1 MLPVRCHLLQLDAAY
16 YSSFSQ
22 CTNCLLFKFI
32 TFVCLQNPD
41 VGGGGGGGGGGAG
54 PPPPPPPPPRYDL
67 HEWLFTLHNAI
78 EAFKTKQRKAE
89 ERRRMPQRLR
99 SNTVDSIHVPPPPS
113 SDTGSMGRVQS
124 VTPTRRAPP
133 APPVAQATAAATG
146 KTSSSPR
153 RKPVRPA
160 PVAPG
165 ARRNRSQTQPQL
177 SPPTSLTSQELIGSV
192 SMVLESPPPSY
203 SDASSG
209 TPQEVGGV
217 MDSLGSGVH
226 PVMDLNIHTEQD
238 DIEQEVRHHHG
249 NEGGIRSLR
258 PQSASD
264 TLLLMH
270 QNSASLPDL
279 MNCEDQEVGVADG
292 GVVTEGVA
300 GEGRSRVQRSASG
313 ASQSR
318 HTRHLSLIGN
328 EDIRA
333 NLKQSSRDH
342 RKKRSSRRNGSI
354 KLRSRSPPNM
364 PPPPPP
370 TTVEEEATNGQTSSL
385 GPGAEPKQLQKQED
399 DEMDFGINL
408 QPPPPGQNGISGE
421 LPSQS
426 SSSSV
431 GFSDVMNTI
440 NNIDHELDDIVVTPT
455 KPSIPAPQRNTG
467 SQVQQGEGVSF
478 AVGGGGGED
487 SGGVKDDFNE
497 EEWLCDVPDHETT
510 PISPANRP
518 APDGGPPSAEED
530 SETEPAQKKSTNQMQ
545 AEHESFVSADQ
556 LVSGGFLPA
565 ATVEM
570 TSDPGSGKSGKG
582 KHRVMFKEE
591 VEDIPNYEP
600 RVDQEV
606 SREEVNFNYHVYMYM

>member
-1 MLPVRCHLLQLDAAY
+1 
-16 YSSFSQ
+16 
-22 CTNCLLFKFI
+22 
-32 TFVCLQNPD
+32 
-41 VGGGGGGGGGGAG
+41 
-54 PPPPPPPPPRYDL
+54 
-67 HEWLFTLHNAI
+67 
-78 EAFKTKQRKAE
+78 
-89 ERRRMPQRLR
+89 MPQRLR
-99 SNTVDSIHVPPPPS
+99 ANTVDSINVPPPPP
-113 SDTGSMGRVQS
+113 SDTGTTSSLRTL
-124 VTPTRRAPP
+124 TPTRRAPP
-133 APPVAQATAAATG
+133 APPVAQAAAAATG

-165 ARRNRSQTQPQL
+165 ARRSRSQTQPLL
-177 SPPTSLTSQELIGSV
+177 SPTSSTSQEGV
-192 SMVLESPPPSY
+192 GPVAMVLESPPPSY

-226 PVMDLNIHTEQD
+226 PVLDLDIHTEQD
-238 DIEQEVRHHHG
+238 DTEQEVRYQHG
-249 NEGGIRSLR
+249 NEGRVRSLR

-279 MNCEDQEVGVADG
+279 MNCDDQEVGMANE
-292 GVVTEGVA
+292 GVVSEGMA
-300 GEGRSRVQRSASG
+300 GEGKGRGSHLQRSASG

-318 HTRHLSLIGN
+318 HTRHLSLIRN
-328 EDIRA
+328 EDIQA
-333 NLKQSSRDH
+333 NLKQTPRDH

-370 TTVEEEATNGQTSSL
+370 TSSVEEDSSKHQEATNRQTS
-385 GPGAEPKQLQKQED
+385 GTEPRQQLQKQD
-399 DEMDFGINL
+399 DQVDAGL
-408 QPPPPGQNGISGE
+408 SLHPLPPPTVQNGISGE

-431 GFSDVMNTI
+431 GFSEVMNTI
-440 NNIDHELDDIVVTPT
+440 SNIDHELDDIVITPT
-455 KPSIPAPQRNTG
+455 KPSIPAPQRNA
-467 SQVQQGEGVSF
+467 SMQVHIAQGQDVNF
-478 AVGGGGGED
+478 AVGGGE
-487 SGGVKDDFNE
+487 SSRGGVKEDFNE
-497 EEWLCDVPDHETT
+497 EEWLCDIPDSETT
-510 PISPANRP
+510 PISPTTRP

-530 SETEPAQKKSTNQMQ
+530 SETEPAQKKSTNQVQ
-545 AEHESFVSADQ
+545 AQHESFISADQ

-565 ATVEM
+565 ATIEM
-570 TSDPGSGKSGKG
+570 TSDPGPKSGKS

-606 SREEVNFNYHVYMYM
+606 GREEVRREN

>member
-1 MLPVRCHLLQLDAAY
+1 
-16 YSSFSQ
+16 
-22 CTNCLLFKFI
+22 
-32 TFVCLQNPD
+32 
-41 VGGGGGGGGGGAG
+41 
-54 PPPPPPPPPRYDL
+54 
-67 HEWLFTLHNAI
+67 
-78 EAFKTKQRKAE
+78 
-89 ERRRMPQRLR
+89 MPQRLR
-99 SNTVDSIHVPPPPS
+99 ANTIDSINVPSSPPS
-113 SDTGSMGRVQS
+113 DTSTTSSLRNL
-124 VTPTRRAPP
+124 TPTRRAPP
-133 APPVAQATAAATG
+133 APPVAQATAAATN
-146 KTSSSPR
+146 KSSSSASPR

-160 PVAPG
+160 PIAPG
-165 ARRNRSQTQPQL
+165 PKRNRSQTQPL
-177 SPPTSLTSQELIGSV
+177 ISPPSSASQEGV
-192 SMVLESPPPSY
+192 GPVAMVLESPPPSY

-209 TPQEVGGV
+209 TPHNMGRV

-226 PVMDLNIHTEQD
+226 PVMDLDIHTEQD
-238 DIEQEVRHHHG
+238 DSEHDARYHHG
-249 NEGGIRSLR
+249 NEGGVRSLR

-279 MNCEDQEVGVADG
+279 INCDDQEVSIADG

-300 GEGRSRVQRSASG
+300 GEGRGRASHLQRSASG
-313 ASQSR
+313 ASQTR
-318 HTRHLSLIGN
+318 HTRHLSLIGH

-333 NLKQSSRDH
+333 NLKQQPRDH

-370 TTVEEEATNGQTSSL
+370 DMVEEDSSERSSQEAANGQVSSSTGL
-385 GPGAEPKQLQKQED
+385 GGAELKRQQQD
-399 DEMDFGINL
+399 DQMDFGLNL
-408 QPPPPGQNGISGE
+408 QPAPPPLQNGISGE

-431 GFSDVMNTI
+431 GFSEVMNTI
-440 NNIDHELDDIVVTPT
+440 SNIDHELDDIAITPT
-455 KPSIPAPQRNTG
+455 KPSIPAPKRNTG
-467 SQVQQGEGVSF
+467 AQGVNF
-478 AVGGGGGED
+478 AVGGGGGEA
-487 SGGVKDDFNE
+487 VKDDFNE
-497 EEWLCDVPDHETT
+497 EEWLCDVPDSETT
-510 PISPANRP
+510 PISPTTRP

-530 SETEPAQKKSTNQMQ
+530 SETEPAQKKSTNQKQ
-545 AEHESFVSADQ
+545 AQHESFVSADQ

-570 TSDPGSGKSGKG
+570 TSDPGPKSGKS

-606 SREEVNFNYHVYMYM
+606 GQENVSFNNT